1 MEDKMSIS
9 NKFRTSNAAVCL
21 KAIKDYID
29 MDEAIVSNE
38 EQKQIKARAKKAMEH
53 LPTIYGI
60 ETENVPVSACRGTLP
75 VMDGSF

>member
-1 MEDKMSIS
+1 MAIS
-9 NKFRTSNAAVCL
+9 NKFKTSNAAVCL

-53 LPTIYGI
+53 LPLLLSPETQTVVFNACPAEALPTI
-60 ETENVPVSACRGTLP
+60 L
-75 VMDGSF
+75 